1 MNYIPDAIQAI
12 NSAVNTRALSL
23 NPASPKWAGHFLFI
37 GVERQDGRVL
47 NKFEHIKTKRPL
59 WVQVSK

>member
-1 MNYIPDAIQAI
+1 MNDVFKAIQAI
-12 NSAVNTRALSL
+12 NAAVVSHDLSP
-23 NPASPKWAGHFLFI
+23 NSASPKWAGNYRYI